1 MQPADNIRNLIHQSQ
16 ITSSEQVD
24 RRILADALADL
35 ENRRTAGEPRPG
47 VWRIVM
53 HSKAIKLAAA
63 AVIVLAVLLGLQ
75 FVGTSSV
82 TFAQAIQPILNA
94 STAVFDIIVGV
105 EAPNTPVIHDMVVGS
120 RIRRTVAGIEG
131 NVSIIDLET
140 SRILNLTEAKKEA
153 VYIDLKGLPS
163 IPNYLDNLKN
173 VFVELQNSPH
183 FEIQDL
189 GVKQIDGREAVGFLA
204 KHPRMEVALWA
215 DAKTGLPV
223 RIEQKE
229 GQMLTTVKNM
239 QFDVPMDDALFSME
253 VPEGYREQKME
264 LDLFGSTE
272 ADFIEGLRVLAE
284 QYNEGRFPDDVSVE
298 YFLSQAGAMEK
309 KSQEL
314 NLSDEEN
321 MALGVKIQKHLLFL
335 RFFKGEGKWYYRGKG
350 VQLGA
355 AETPIFWYRPKD
367 SAAYR
372 VIYGD
377 LRVEDVPADKL
388 PEPLDTD
395 DVPKAGIAY
404 QQWSKPEFVGTQED
418 YWMIL
423 PEGKARVKA
432 YVTLL
437 KGPAGVS
444 SMPITLPYPNAPLET
459 VLLDS
464 EPLAFQKT
472 ADGAYTV
479 LLDSE
484 PLAFQ
489 KTADGAYKVEL
500 PLDKLAAGPAQL
512 LLQWHVSLSD
522 LPHEGDVIKTVLKSL
537 IPVTSYA
544 LKVGVDP
551 RSGFELTKEPEC
563 MWVTPFTG
571 GAPKGPVSEFGSCG
585 LMIRPSK

>member
-1 MQPADNIRNLIHQSQ
+1 MQPADDIKKLIHQSQ

-35 ENRRTAGEPRPG
+35 ENRRTAGGARPG
-47 VWRIVM
+47 VWRVVM

-63 AVIVLAVLLGLQ
+63 AVIVVTVLLGLQ
-75 FVGTSSV
+75 FFGTSSV
-82 TFAQAIQPILNA
+82 TFAQAIRPILNA
-94 STAVFDIIVGV
+94 NSAIFDIIVGV
-105 EAPNTPVIHDMVVGS
+105 EDPNTPVIHDMVVGS
-120 RIRRTVAGIEG
+120 RIRRTVGGIEG
-131 NVSIIDLET
+131 NVSIIDLEA

-163 IPNYLDNLKN
+163 IPNYLEVLKN

-189 GVKQIDGREAVGFLA
+189 GVKQIDGRDAVGFLA
-204 KHPRMEVALWA
+204 KHPKIEVALWA
-215 DAKTGLPV
+215 DVQTGLPV

-229 GQMLTTVKNM
+229 GQLLTTVKNM
-239 QFDVPMDDALFSME
+239 QFDVPMDDALFSMD
-253 VPEGYREQKME
+253 VPAGYREQKME

-272 ADFIEGLRVLAE
+272 ADFIEGLRVVAE
-284 QYNEGRFPDDVSVE
+284 QYNNGQLPDDVSVE

-309 KSQEL
+309 KSKEL
-314 NLSDEEN
+314 NLSPEEEI
-321 MALGVKIQKHLLFL
+321 AIGGKIQKHLLFL

-367 SAAYR
+367 SPTYR
-372 VIYGD
+372 VVYGD
-377 LRVEDVPADKL
+377 LHVEDVAADKL

-395 DVPKAGIAY
+395 DVAEKPIAY

-423 PEGKARVKA
+423 PEEKARVKA

-437 KGPAGVS
+437 KGPTGVS
-444 SMPITLPYPNAPLET
+444 SMPITLPYPNAPLEA
-459 VLLDS
+459 VLLDR
-464 EPLAFQKT
+464 EPLTFQKT
-472 ADGAYTV
+472 GDGTYN
-479 LLDSE
+479 
-484 PLAFQ
+484 
-489 KTADGAYKVEL
+489 VEL
-500 PLDKLAAGPAQL
+500 PLDKLAAGPAKL
-512 LLQWHVSLSD
+512 LFQWHVSLSD
-522 LPHEGDVIKTVLKSL
+522 LPREGDTIKTVLKSL

-551 RSGFELTKEPEC
+551 QSAFELIKAPEG

-571 GAPKGPVSEFGSCG
+571 GAPEGPITAFGDCG
-585 LMIRPSK
+585 LMIRPRK